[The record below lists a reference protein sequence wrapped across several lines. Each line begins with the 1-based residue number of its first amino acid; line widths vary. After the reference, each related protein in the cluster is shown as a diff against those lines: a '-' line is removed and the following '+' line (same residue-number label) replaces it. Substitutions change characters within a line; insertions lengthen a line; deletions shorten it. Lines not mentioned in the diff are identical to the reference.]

1 MSYNKR
7 QVFEDNLEAI
17 RTYYDITSK
26 EREIT
31 KEDIE
36 KISKYKGFGGL
47 KVVLWIQMKLHVG
60 TLSIFN

>member
-47 KVVLWIQMKLHVG
+47 KVVL
-60 TLSIFN
+60 